1 MKHAEIES
9 FRKSFLVFFLSLA
22 ILSGFLA
29 YFEYLKQ
36 KQSLETMLF
45 NQMKLCSFDLKCSEF
60 EFDFV
65 PLQSSKLY
73 TLTPEPQGLY
83 ALFTIPKNDTYAL
96 KLRFT
101 QKHYAQ
107 RLHQIQITVIK
118 YYLGAIAAIGI
129 LSILFSFYALYPL
142 RKALKLTEEFSRD
155 ILHDL
160 NTPLSSLRL
169 NVSRLKVPQ
178 SETKKVERIEH
189 SIQAIVSLGNNLRSY
204 LDGHELQKESIEL
217 SSLLQDRLSIVERL
231 YPDITFHLEKSSLV
245 VHANR
250 DALIRIF
257 DNLLSNAAKYNNPQG
272 SVWIDIS
279 STTVV
284 IRDNGKGIKNTAKI
298 FDRFYKEHDRGL
310 GIGLHIVKKLCDAM
324 NITIHVQ
331 SIFGEGSLFTLNF
344 QVLTQR

>member
-22 ILSGFLA
+22 MLSGLLA

-36 KQSLETMLF
+36 KQSLEATLF
-45 NQMKLCSFDLKCSEF
+45 NQMKLCSLDLKCSQF

-65 PLQSSKLY
+65 PLQSNKLY
-73 TLTPEPQGLY
+73 VLTHESKGLY

-96 KLRFT
+96 KLSFT

-107 RLHQIQITVIK
+107 RLHQIKSTVLK
-118 YYLGAIAAIGI
+118 YYLGAIVAIAL
-129 LSILFSFYALYPL
+129 LSFLFSLYALYPL

-178 SETKKVERIEH
+178 SETKKVERIEY
-189 SIQAIVSLGNNLRSY
+189 SIQAIASLGNNLRSY
-204 LDGHELQKESIEL
+204 LDGHELQQENIEL

-257 DNLLSNAAKYNNPQG
+257 DNLLSNAAKYNNSQG

-279 STTVV
+279 STIVV

-310 GIGLHIVKKLCDAM
+310 GIGLHIVKKLCDTM
-324 NITIHVQ
+324 HI
-331 SIFGEGSLFTLNF
+331 SIYVKSTLGSGSLFALNF
-344 QVLTQR
+344 QALTQR